1 MRDMSPQDNFW
12 GVGRSGKGQNKL
24 GKILMRVREE
34 LAAAAA
40 VEKVDGPMLEAQ
52 KVADAAAAAAVPDAA
67 AESVQPQPQQE
78 KEILTGPPGWSPEGF
93 TQQPEIPTGPPG
105 WSPEGQEA
113 PINDIADIPAESI
126 PSIEVAGPPEPPK
139 ELVTADG
146 TKISDMENS
155 NIKII
160 KM

>member
-1 MRDMSPQDNFW
+1 
-12 GVGRSGKGQNKL
+12 
-24 GKILMRVREE
+24 
-34 LAAAAA
+34 
-40 VEKVDGPMLEAQ
+40 MLEAQ

-67 AESVQPQPQQE
+67 AESVQQPQPQPQE
-78 KEILTGPPGWSPEGF
+78 KEILTGPPGWSPEGQQQP
-93 TQQPEIPTGPPG
+93 QQPEIPTGPPG
-105 WSPEGQEA
+105 WTPEAEA
-113 PINDIADIPAESI
+113 PVIDIADIPAESI
-126 PSIEVAGPPEPPK
+126 PSIEVAAPAAPEPPK